1 MKNLLDLSIIIPIFN
16 EEDSIPIMCSSLIN
30 MLKKLNKSY
39 EIIFVDDSS
48 NDKSLIRIKELTN
61 SFPEVVLIP
70 LTKHKGKSVALQA
83 GFDHAKGNII
93 ITIDGDLEYDTSDI
107 PLLLEKL
114 EKGGF
119 DIAIGWRKYRKDKL
133 IKRLASLIGNTIR
146 KMITGDKF
154 HDAGCNLM
162 AIRKYVIR
170 NICLKRGLH
179 RFFSTIGTK
188 LGYKICEVPVKHSRR
203 KFGISKYGILDRLFE
218 GIFDLISICLFD
230 LRSFLEEKPVY
241 EIKRTI

>member
-1 MKNLLDLSIIIPIFN
+1 MKNTLDLSIIIPIFN
-16 EEDSIPIMCSSLIN
+16 EEDSIPIMCLS
-30 MLKKLNKSY
+30 LKKTIEELNKPY
-39 EIIFVDDSS
+39 EIIFVDDGS
-48 NDKSLIRIKELTN
+48 NDKSVIRIKELVN
-61 SFPEVVLIP
+61 SFPEVVLVP
-70 LTKHKGKSVALQA
+70 LKKHEGKSVALQA

-114 EKGGF
+114 ETGF

-133 IKRLASLIGNTIR
+133 IKRLASLVGNTTR
-146 KMITGDKF
+146 KLITGDQF

-188 LGYKICEVPVKHSRR
+188 LGYKICEVPVKHSKR
-203 KFGISKYGILDRLFE
+203 KFGRSKYGILDRLFE